1 MISVANK
8 SESRRWNIDDQ
19 QRGWQE
25 GPHERPF
32 SFHRVGQKNMIFSEV
47 GMDSSG
53 SFQSKEIEASSTTDG
68 FLKTYDLE
76 MGVKD

>member
-1 MISVANK
+1 
-8 SESRRWNIDDQ
+8 
-19 QRGWQE
+19 
-25 GPHERPF
+25 
-32 SFHRVGQKNMIFSEV
+32 MIFSEV

-68 FLKTYDLE
+68 FLKTVYDLE